1 MINFLISLPKFVFMN
16 PNILADKSFDFA
28 VRIVKLH
35 KCLKKEFDEYIL
47 SKQIV
52 RSGTAIGALIMES
65 EYGSSKKD
73 FTSKL
78 IISLKEANE
87 TSYWLR
93 LLHKTDYLQIK
104 MFNSLNNDCIEL
116 IKMLT
121 ASIKTSKSR

>member
-1 MINFLISLPKFVFMN
+1 MKT
-16 PNILADKSFDFA
+16 NILAEKSFDFA

-35 KCLKKEFDEYIL
+35 KYLKKEFDEYIL

-65 EYGSSKKD
+65 EYGSSKRD
-73 FTSKL
+73 FANKL
-78 IISLKEANE
+78 SISLKEANE
-87 TSYWLR
+87 TRYWLR

-104 MFNSLNNDCIEL
+104 MFNSLSNDCIEL

-121 ASIKTSKSR
+121 ASIKTSNSR

>member
-1 MINFLISLPKFVFMN
+1 MNNSLISLPKFNYMN
-16 PNILADKSFDFA
+16 NNILAEKSFDFA

-35 KCLKKEFDEYIL
+35 KYLKKEFDEYIL

-65 EYGSSKKD
+65 EFGSSKKD
-73 FTSKL
+73 FTNKL
-78 IISLKEANE
+78 TISLKEANE
-87 TSYWLR
+87 TRYWLR
-93 LLHKTDYLQIK
+93 LLHKTDYLQTR

-121 ASIKTSKSR
+121 ASVKTSRSR